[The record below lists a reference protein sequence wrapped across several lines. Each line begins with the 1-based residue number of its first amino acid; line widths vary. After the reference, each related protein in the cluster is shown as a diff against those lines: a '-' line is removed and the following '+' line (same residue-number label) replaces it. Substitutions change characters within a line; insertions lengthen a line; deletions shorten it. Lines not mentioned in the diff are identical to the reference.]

1 MNAVPYQYVR
11 AEQIEGV
18 LVVTITVDQIRDA
31 TRGYTIR
38 DEILAAIET
47 HQANDLVLDLGQLS
61 FIGSIGFMAFLSV
74 RRQLSAGRIILCKM
88 SGPVRDL
95 FAICHLIATDPAK
108 KAPFEVAETV
118 AAAVESVAKGG

>member
-18 LVVTITVDQIRDA
+18 LVVTIIVDQIRDA
-31 TRGYTIR
+31 TRGYAIR
-38 DEILAAIET
+38 DEILAAIES
-47 HQANDLVLDLGQLS
+47 HQARNLVLDLGQLS

-108 KAPFEVAETV
+108 KSPFEVAETV
-118 AAAVESVAKGG
+118 AAAVESVASGG